1 MNVPLEF
8 TTVENHNAAT
18 TAWDLSPVQDTS
30 LVVIKNVNRK
40 NDLGKKLGSTKL
52 HNFCINEQEPV
63 TRSVRTPGGARTMMN
78 VP

>member
-1 MNVPLEF
+1 MSVPPEF

-40 NDLGKKLGSTKL
+40 NDGWKKQDSTKL
-52 HNFCINEQEPV
+52 NNFRFDEQEPV
-63 TRSVRTPGGARTMMN
+63 TRSVRTPGGVRTTMN